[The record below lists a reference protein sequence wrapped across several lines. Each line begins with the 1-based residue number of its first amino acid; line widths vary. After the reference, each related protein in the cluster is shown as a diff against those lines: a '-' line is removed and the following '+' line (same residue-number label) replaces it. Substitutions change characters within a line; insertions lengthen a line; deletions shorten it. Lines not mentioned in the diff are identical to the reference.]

1 MNSIR
6 TSMPLMATHE
16 GVWDG
21 SYQYF
26 DADGHKTDE
35 HRSRLICRVLDEP
48 DCAYHQTNQYTWADG
63 RTETRD
69 FRMSWRDGRLWVDND
84 LISGWVSEVPVDP
97 LHRTLML
104 YWVRKNEPDTYLYE
118 MIQTSDD
125 GQKRSRVWQWI
136 RDGETRLRTLIDERK
151 VSNVWADATAPCG

>member
-1 MNSIR
+1 
-6 TSMPLMATHE
+6 
-16 GVWDG
+16 
-21 SYQYF
+21 
-26 DADGHKTDE
+26 
-35 HRSRLICRVLDEP
+35 
-48 DCAYHQTNQYTWADG
+48 
-63 RTETRD
+63 
-69 FRMSWRDGRLWVDND
+69 
-84 LISGWVSEVPVDP
+84 
-97 LHRTLML
+97 ML